1 MFLLFLVVPTFFL
14 PYTVPYPVVIAE
26 IVTQPLYLLV
36 HELEPLWTFS
46 GFPTPRFSFLHAL
59 ILNLILKFNVV
70 GFGPDPDRCPTDV
83 CRYVTGFVAYT

>member
-1 MFLLFLVVPTFFL
+1 MFLLSLGVPSLLL
-14 PYTVPYPVVIAE
+14 PYTVPYPVVVTETATHF
-26 IVTQPLYLLV
+26 IVLLV

-46 GFPTPRFSFLHAL
+46 GLPTPRFSFLHAL

-83 CRYVTGFVAYT
+83 CRYVTGVVA